1 MKSNSHK
8 MESPY
13 GKLDDAFPEAKGKL
27 VYIWEDEAEDDNFK
41 PPCMYYV
48 LDSSGG
54 RMYFKTI
61 KRGTA
66 QTIADKVYGVGKY
79 TVRAEMKANIR

>member
-48 LDSSGG
+48 LDCFGG

-61 KRGTA
+61 KRATA
-66 QTIADKVYGVGKY
+66 KKLSDIVFGVDKYQ
-79 TVRAEMKANIR
+79 VRVEIKAAIR